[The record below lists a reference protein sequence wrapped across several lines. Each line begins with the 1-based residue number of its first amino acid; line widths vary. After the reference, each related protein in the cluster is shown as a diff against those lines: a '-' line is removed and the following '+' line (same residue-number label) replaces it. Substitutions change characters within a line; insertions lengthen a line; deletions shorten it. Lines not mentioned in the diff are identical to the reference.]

1 MDGAGDQI
9 GMVWLIVRFV
19 FVVTVTCRFLPWRGR
34 CMRGDRERCES
45 VFEENDFLLL
55 WLDKILY

>member
-55 WLDKILY
+55 W